1 MKAGMEVKKLRVGQ
15 VLKVM
20 AGELAPSGAGVVA
33 EHVPTP
39 IHVRNL
45 LPFEEAVV
53 VVGHVSRHGGPA
65 HATVQRRNSCS
76 DDRVVPACQS
86 FGPCGGCA
94 VLHLAYPAQLS
105 WKWRTVCA
113 ELQPLGTWVREGG
126 AVDVKPCVAAPSPSD
141 YRSRVKLVATSHPV
155 RKVVLGAFAPRSH
168 NVVDMAG
175 CQTNKRTLRAVGK
188 TVAEQAAAL
197 GVSAY
202 DEVTAQGSLRYVL
215 LREVDSGAVQVS
227 LVMADRPPQVLAL
240 AQAVVRAHP
249 CVQSVVLH
257 QHASRGNAL
266 LPVDAP
272 ASALTSLDDDQ
283 VMGGA
288 AGDEVL
294 FGESFL
300 WEDLIVRLRVSARS
314 FLQVNRE
321 VARQIYQD
329 VAQALAQVELDTVLD
344 LYCGVSGLGRTVL
357 LRHPSARLIGVEV
370 GESAIADA
378 QASAELAGL
387 TGERAR
393 FHVGTVE
400 EVLTT
405 LAQQSGLGRTVALL
419 NPPRRGCSEEALRSL
434 GALGPSHI
442 IYMSCSPPSLA
453 RDLLWLRELGYSTQQ
468 VTPYDMHPG
477 TPHIECVAMLVR
489 Q

>member
-1 MKAGMEVKKLRVGQ
+1 
-15 VLKVM
+15 
-20 AGELAPSGAGVVA
+20 
-33 EHVPTP
+33 
-39 IHVRNL
+39 
-45 LPFEEAVV
+45 
-53 VVGHVSRHGGPA
+53 
-65 HATVQRRNSCS
+65 
-76 DDRVVPACQS
+76 
-86 FGPCGGCA
+86 
-94 VLHLAYPAQLS
+94 
-105 WKWRTVCA
+105 
-113 ELQPLGTWVREGG
+113 
-126 AVDVKPCVAAPSPSD
+126 VDVKPCVAAPSPSD
-141 YRSRVKLVATSHPV
+141 YRSRVKLVATPHPV

-215 LREVDSGAVQVS
+215 LREVESGAVQVS

-257 QHASRGNAL
+257 QHAGRGNAL
-266 LPVDAP
+266 LPGDAP
-272 ASALTSLDDDQ
+272 ASALAALDDDQ

-357 LRHPSARLIGVEV
+357 LQHPSARLIGVEV

-387 TGERAR
+387 TASRRA
-393 FHVGTVE
+393 FT
-400 EVLTT
+400 
-405 LAQQSGLGRTVALL
+405 S
-419 NPPRRGCSEEALRSL
+419 
-434 GALGPSHI
+434 
-442 IYMSCSPPSLA
+442 A
-453 RDLLWLRELGYSTQQ
+453 RWRKFSK
-468 VTPYDMHPG
+468 
-477 TPHIECVAMLVR
+477 R
-489 Q
+489 